1 MKYLYKK
8 NRANIYKRRIPNS
21 SHFFTFN
28 TNIYNVKNSQKFVI
42 IFNRLSADFWAY
54 LKLGKDMNYNLKEIL
69 EVLENYKQEATK
81 EYIRLKTN
89 TNKHNLKNLEELRH
103 EHLKKL
109 FPIKKQDKILG
120 EIFLSGADK
129 KVLKTARDSFKN
141 IALGSYNDTKTHL
154 KKIGKDIV
162 SRSTDDL
169 KNLYSKMRNCK
180 DEREFLDFLSMLL
193 KTEAEIIKID
203 EQRAK
208 NRFGDFKTIVNN
220 EVEEHS
226 NSFTKEELEKNKSIE
241 EIQEYFL
248 TTTCGYT
255 KEQLNDSKNSGYKQK
270 KVCDILKDLLEDNNE
285 YTADFI
291 TFNRLKEVLHI
302 IPKIP
307 RKTGNITGAYSYYL
321 CYKNKPNSTKE
332 ELRSSTST
340 RKDLSSLKRYI
351 DFLELKEYIS
361 PKEKRELEELIKTS
375 NLATNKEVIKGER
388 TATKN
393 KAAFKDSMLKAIFNR
408 QNRPY
413 KIVFQKLENEKLK
426 DNKDLLV
433 ARFYAPLLMFFTGSR
448 LAEVVQLKVQDCE
461 IREDNMVW
469 LYIEANEQK
478 GSKTAASK
486 RIIPVHDFLSQDL
499 NLLNFIKKAQVEK
512 REYLFNTSAK
522 DEDKISKEFNR
533 HKDFLLGNLGK
544 EDIFQ
549 NSDYT
554 LYSFRHTYKT
564 HLENLGVNETVI
576 NKLQGHTV
584 DKVVEGYFSINDE
597 VVENVNKF
605 KKHEI
610 VEDWSDFIKL
620 SESLSNY

>member
-1 MKYLYKK
+1 MRYLYKK
-8 NRANIYKRRIPNS
+8 NKANIYKRRIPNTQA
-21 SHFFTFN
+21 FFSFN
-28 TNIYNVKNSQKFVI
+28 TNIYNIKNAQKFVI
-42 IFNRLSADFWAY
+42 IFNRLSHDLWNY
-54 LKLGKDMNYNLKEIL
+54 LRLGKQMDFNLREIYEIL
-69 EVLENYKQEATK
+69 EDYKTKATE
-81 EYIRLKTN
+81 EYIRLK
-89 TNKHNLKNLEELRH
+89 NKKQHKNYEELRH

-109 FPIKKQDKILG
+109 FPIKKHDPILG
-120 EIFLSGADK
+120 EITLSGADK
-129 KVLKTARDSFKN
+129 KVLKTAKESFKN
-141 IALGSYNDTKTHL
+141 LAIGSYSETKPYL
-154 KKIGKDIV
+154 KKIGKEITA
-162 SRSTDDL
+162 RSTDEL
-169 KNLYSKMRNCK
+169 KSLYAKMRNCK
-180 DEREFLDFLSMLL
+180 DEKQFLDFLSMLL
-193 KTEAEIIKID
+193 KTEAEILKID

-208 NRFGDFKTIVNN
+208 NRFGDKTTVKNDEIV
-220 EVEEHS
+220 EDKRG
-226 NSFTKEELEKNKSIE
+226 FTSEELEKNKSIE

-255 KEQLNDSKNSGYKQK
+255 KEQLEDSKNSAYKQK

-307 RKTGNITGAYSYYL
+307 KKTGNITGAYSYYL
-321 CYKNKPNSTKE
+321 CYKNNPNSTKE

-393 KAAFKDSMLKAIFNR
+393 KAALKDSMLKAIFNK

-413 KIVFQKLENEKLK
+413 KIVFNKLENENLK

-448 LAEVVQLKVQDCE
+448 LAEIVQLKTEDCE
-461 IREDNMVW
+461 IRENNKIW

-478 GSKTAASK
+478 GSKTASSK

-564 HLENLGVNETVI
+564 HLENLGVNRTVI
-576 NKLQGHTV
+576 NKLQGHKE
-584 DKVVEGYFSINDE
+584 DKIIEGYFSINDE

>member
-1 MKYLYKK
+1 MRYLYKK
-8 NRANIYKRRIPNS
+8 NKANIYKRRIPNTQA
-21 SHFFTFN
+21 FFSFN
-28 TNIYNVKNSQKFVI
+28 TNIYNIKNAQKFVI
-42 IFNRLSADFWAY
+42 IFNRLSHDLWNY
-54 LKLGKDMNYNLKEIL
+54 LRLGKQMDFNLREIYEIL
-69 EVLENYKQEATK
+69 EDYKTKATE
-81 EYIRLKTN
+81 EYIRLK
-89 TNKHNLKNLEELRH
+89 NKKQHKNYEELRH

-109 FPIKKQDKILG
+109 FPIKKHDPILG
-120 EIFLSGADK
+120 EITLSGADK
-129 KVLKTARDSFKN
+129 KVLKTAKESFKN
-141 IALGSYNDTKTHL
+141 LAIGSYSETKPYL
-154 KKIGKDIV
+154 KKIGKEITA
-162 SRSTDDL
+162 RSTDEL
-169 KNLYSKMRNCK
+169 KSLYAKMRNCK
-180 DEREFLDFLSMLL
+180 DEKQFLDFLSMLL
-193 KTEAEIIKID
+193 KTEAEILKID

-208 NRFGDFKTIVNN
+208 NRFGDKTTVKNDEIV
-220 EVEEHS
+220 EDKRG
-226 NSFTKEELEKNKSIE
+226 FTSEELEKNKSIE

-248 TTTCGYT
+248 TSTCCYT
-255 KEQLNDSKNSGYKQK
+255 KEQLEDSKNSAYKQK
-270 KVCDILKDLLEDNNE
+270 KVCNILKDLLEDNNE

-307 RKTGNITGAYSYYL
+307 RKMGNITGAYSYYL
-321 CYKNKPNSTKE
+321 CYKNNPNSTKE

-361 PKEKRELEELIKTS
+361 PKEKRELNELIKTS

-388 TATKN
+388 TAIKN
-393 KAAFKDSMLKAIFNR
+393 KVAFKDSMLKAIFNR

-413 KIVFQKLENEKLK
+413 KIVFDKLENEKLK

-448 LAEVVQLKVQDCE
+448 LAEIVQLKTEDCE
-461 IREDNMVW
+461 IREDNTVVW

-478 GSKTAASK
+478 GSKTASSK
-486 RIIPVHDFLSQDL
+486 RIIPVHNFLSNNL
-499 NLLNFIKKAQVEK
+499 NLLNYIKKAQVEK
-512 REYLFNTSAK
+512 REYLFNTLAK

-533 HKDFLLGNLGK
+533 HKDFLIGNLGK

-549 NSDYT
+549 NTDYT

>member
-1 MKYLYKK
+1 MRYLYKK
-8 NRANIYKRRIPNS
+8 NKANIYKRRIPNTQA
-21 SHFFTFN
+21 FFSFN
-28 TNIYNVKNSQKFVI
+28 TNIYNIKNAQKFVI
-42 IFNRLSADFWAY
+42 IFNRLSHDLWNY
-54 LKLGKDMNYNLKEIL
+54 LRLGKQMDFNLREIYEIL
-69 EVLENYKQEATK
+69 EDYKTKATE
-81 EYIRLKTN
+81 EYIRLK
-89 TNKHNLKNLEELRH
+89 NKKQHKNYEELRH

-109 FPIKKQDKILG
+109 FPIKKHDPILG
-120 EIFLSGADK
+120 EITLSGADK
-129 KVLKTARDSFKN
+129 KVLKTAKESFKN
-141 IALGSYNDTKTHL
+141 LAIGSYSETKPYL
-154 KKIGKDIV
+154 KKIGKEITA
-162 SRSTDDL
+162 RSTDEL
-169 KNLYSKMRNCK
+169 KSLYAKMRNCK
-180 DEREFLDFLSMLL
+180 DEKQFLDFLSMLL
-193 KTEAEIIKID
+193 KTEAEILKID

-208 NRFGDFKTIVNN
+208 NRFGDKTTVKNDEIV
-220 EVEEHS
+220 EDKRG
-226 NSFTKEELEKNKSIE
+226 FTSEELEKNKSIE

-248 TTTCGYT
+248 TSTCCYT
-255 KEQLNDSKNSGYKQK
+255 KEQLEDSKNSAYKQK

-413 KIVFQKLENEKLK
+413 KIVFDKLENEKLK

-448 LAEVVQLKVQDCE
+448 LAEIVQLKVQDCE

-499 NLLNFIKKAQVEK
+499 NLLNFIKKAQNEK
-512 REYLFNTSAK
+512 REYLFNTLAK

-584 DKVVEGYFSINDE
+584 DKIIEGYFSINDE

-610 VEDWSDFIKL
+610 IENWSDFIKL
-620 SESLSNY
+620 SESLSNS

>member
-1 MKYLYKK
+1 MRYLYKK
-8 NRANIYKRRIPNS
+8 NKANIYKRRIPNTQA
-21 SHFFTFN
+21 FFSFN
-28 TNIYNVKNSQKFVI
+28 TNIYNIKNAQKFVI
-42 IFNRLSADFWAY
+42 IFNRLSHDLWNY
-54 LKLGKDMNYNLKEIL
+54 LRLGKQMDFNLREIYEIL
-69 EVLENYKQEATK
+69 EDYKTKATE
-81 EYIRLKTN
+81 EYIRLK
-89 TNKHNLKNLEELRH
+89 NKKQHKNYEELRH

-109 FPIKKQDKILG
+109 FPIKKHDPILG
-120 EIFLSGADK
+120 EITLSGADK
-129 KVLKTARDSFKN
+129 KVLKTAKESFKN
-141 IALGSYNDTKTHL
+141 LAIGSYSETKPYL
-154 KKIGKDIV
+154 KKIGKEITA
-162 SRSTDDL
+162 RSTDEL
-169 KNLYSKMRNCK
+169 KSLYAKMRNCK
-180 DEREFLDFLSMLL
+180 DEKQFLDFLSMLL
-193 KTEAEIIKID
+193 KTEAEILKID

-208 NRFGDFKTIVNN
+208 NRFGDKTTVKNDEIV
-220 EVEEHS
+220 EDKRG
-226 NSFTKEELEKNKSIE
+226 FTSEELEKNKSIE

-248 TTTCGYT
+248 TSTCCYT
-255 KEQLNDSKNSGYKQK
+255 KEQLSDSKNSAYKQK

-393 KAAFKDSMLKAIFNR
+393 KAAFKDSILKAIFNR

-413 KIVFQKLENEKLK
+413 KIVFDKLENEKLK

-448 LAEVVQLKVQDCE
+448 LAEIVQLKVQDCE

-499 NLLNFIKKAQVEK
+499 NLLNFIKKAQNEK
-512 REYLFNTSAK
+512 REYLFNTLAK

-620 SESLSNY
+620 SESLSYS

>member
-1 MKYLYKK
+1 MRYLYKK
-8 NRANIYKRRIPNS
+8 NKANIYKRRIPNTQA
-21 SHFFTFN
+21 FFSFN
-28 TNIYNVKNSQKFVI
+28 TNIYNIKNAQKFVI
-42 IFNRLSADFWAY
+42 IFNRLSHDLWNY
-54 LKLGKDMNYNLKEIL
+54 LRLGKQMDFNLREIYEIL
-69 EVLENYKQEATK
+69 EDYKTKATE
-81 EYIRLKTN
+81 EYIRLK
-89 TNKHNLKNLEELRH
+89 NKKQHKNYEELRH

-109 FPIKKQDKILG
+109 FPIKKHDPILG
-120 EIFLSGADK
+120 EITLNGADK
-129 KVLKTARDSFKN
+129 KVLKTAKESFKN
-141 IALGSYNDTKTHL
+141 LAVGSYNDTKTHL
-154 KKIGKDIV
+154 KKIGKEITA
-162 SRSTDDL
+162 RGTDEL
-169 KNLYSKMRNCK
+169 KSLYAKMRNCK
-180 DEREFLDFLSMLL
+180 DERQFLDFLSMLL
-193 KTEAEIIKID
+193 KTEAEILKID

-208 NRFGDFKTIVNN
+208 NRFGDSKTTVKNDEIV
-220 EVEEHS
+220 EDKRG
-226 NSFTKEELEKNKSIE
+226 FTSQELEKNKSIE

-248 TTTCGYT
+248 TTSCGYT
-255 KEQLNDSKNSGYKQK
+255 KEQLEDSKNSAYKQK

-361 PKEKRELEELIKTS
+361 LKEKRELEELIKTS

-413 KIVFQKLENEKLK
+413 KIVFDKLENEKLK

-448 LAEVVQLKVQDCE
+448 LAEIVQLKVQDCE

-499 NLLNFIKKAQVEK
+499 NLLNFIKKAQNEK
-512 REYLFNTSAK
+512 REYLFNTLAK